1 MSKVDEV
8 DYYTFHNNPQQGSSG
23 YLLDSDDSSSDP
35 AWVERRQKLINR
47 LSNDLAIA
55 PEDADDFDALNDE
68 TFGAATFDEDWE
80 HQHEKMASLISGP
93 SQYQSP
99 AGLSGMH
106 NQPHTTTS
114 PSPHPPSSSSSQFL
128 NQNNLPCFDS
138 SKVLDCQTIEQG
150 MHNLSTSSRSI
161 PPEADRQKMS
171 SNSYFF
177 GKTSLENPFNN
188 TPIRSTESIWNTDL
202 ASTKLNH
209 NDNTNIQMTSPIL
222 MANVVSSSM
231 CAPAESSSVNQPRI
245 IENDDNSS
253 SRPVIKRPV
262 RAEDLE
268 AMLLNSDVNRK
279 NSTSTEKSTPKAS
292 ESNLKNEKN
301 DSGWSPFSM
310 GGFIPNI
317 QPSTNVN
324 TNDQNSQPQAPIGY
338 GKPSSVNSRPS
349 ADVDPKNSV
358 SIGKPFKPMTLDELE
373 RHLLN
378 DNPNNTQIE
387 TKLVQ
392 NAGNN
397 LNKFFPGVDLTNNN
411 QERRVLPEPVQPLV
425 SSTIVPPSNETINPK
440 PLFSSLFMPGNRPL
454 IQQFVP
460 TVISRPPFVPFL
472 PGPIPNPLFIQHH
485 QMQHLQ
491 QLHQR
496 FAHQRRQFY
505 PRPGTPYQHHDRSSN
520 DDEYAGLM
528 TQSNKEWLIKI
539 QNSALNFT
547 NPYKEDF
554 YFVSFKTKQLA
565 TAAKAKKGD
574 NGSKVP
580 ALIIPERKIDDSTKV
595 EYVLVQFE
603 GCLGKIRVIDVK
615 CPRKLLDVDPKH
627 PTEIVDPSQDRP
639 MTPIGR
645 AELNAFRRLL
655 LDIEQLYALM
665 LEIDEEDKKMGAL
678 PEFQRVPHANRRSD
692 LCNQL
697 FRGVYDEQSENINQK
712 IANVRKGIAL
722 IVRSLQVLSDSK
734 QKAAIVKSLLDS
746 NNIHY
751 VTNYR
756 DKGLHHLDFKE
767 ILTDVIASLKESQ
780 LPEIDL
786 LSRKLNS
793 TSFLN

>member
-1 MSKVDEV
+1 
-8 DYYTFHNNPQQGSSG
+8 
-23 YLLDSDDSSSDP
+23 
-35 AWVERRQKLINR
+35 
-47 LSNDLAIA
+47 
-55 PEDADDFDALNDE
+55 
-68 TFGAATFDEDWE
+68 
-80 HQHEKMASLISGP
+80 
-93 SQYQSP
+93 
-99 AGLSGMH
+99 
-106 NQPHTTTS
+106 
-114 PSPHPPSSSSSQFL
+114 
-128 NQNNLPCFDS
+128 
-138 SKVLDCQTIEQG
+138 
-150 MHNLSTSSRSI
+150 
-161 PPEADRQKMS
+161 
-171 SNSYFF
+171 
-177 GKTSLENPFNN
+177 
-188 TPIRSTESIWNTDL
+188 
-202 ASTKLNH
+202 
-209 NDNTNIQMTSPIL
+209 
-222 MANVVSSSM
+222 
-231 CAPAESSSVNQPRI
+231 
-245 IENDDNSS
+245 
-253 SRPVIKRPV
+253 
-262 RAEDLE
+262 
-268 AMLLNSDVNRK
+268 
-279 NSTSTEKSTPKAS
+279 
-292 ESNLKNEKN
+292 
-301 DSGWSPFSM
+301 
-310 GGFIPNI
+310 
-317 QPSTNVN
+317 
-324 TNDQNSQPQAPIGY
+324 
-338 GKPSSVNSRPS
+338 
-349 ADVDPKNSV
+349 
-358 SIGKPFKPMTLDELE
+358 MTLDELE

-378 DNPNNTQIE
+378 DNPKNTQIE
-387 TKLVQ
+387 TKPVQ

-411 QERRVLPEPVQPLV
+411 QERRVLPEPFQPLV

-460 TVISRPPFVPFL
+460 TVIPRPPFVPFL
-472 PGPIPNPLFIQHH
+472 PGPIPNPSFIQHH

-574 NGSKVP
+574 NGSKIP
-580 ALIIPERKIDDSTKV
+580 ALIIPERKNDDSTKV

-712 IANVRKGIAL
+712 IASVRKGIAL

-746 NNIHY
+746 NNSHY